1 VGPAVLPSAQIRL
14 GIASVGPHLL
24 GSHVG
29 ALASAAVGGRRQF
42 VASHRASAGQSES
55 VLQTPRAGHV
65 LVRLNER
72 PRFAQPDPGVGI
84 ARIDLGRAAEAGPR
98 RERIARQ
105 RRRPS
110 FLDKLLYF
118 GGG

>member
-1 VGPAVLPSAQIRL
+1 MGPAVLPSAQIRL

-55 VLQTPRAGHV
+55 VLQTPRAGSQ
-65 LVRLNER
+65 R
-72 PRFAQPDPGVGI
+72 Q
-84 ARIDLGRAAEAGPR
+84 GPP
-98 RERIARQ
+98 Q
-105 RRRPS
+105 TS
-110 FLDKLLYF
+110 FLSQTSASPSLQVGVVQPQLRASVVTPVA
-118 GGG
+118 GSITASQGHW